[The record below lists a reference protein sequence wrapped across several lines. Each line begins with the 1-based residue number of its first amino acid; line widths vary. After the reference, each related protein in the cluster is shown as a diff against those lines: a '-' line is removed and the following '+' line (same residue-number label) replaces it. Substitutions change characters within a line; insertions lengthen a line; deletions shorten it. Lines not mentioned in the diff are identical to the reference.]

1 MTTSLEAP
9 PTRSASLTT
18 SQLESVQRVWHIA
31 GLPPTSGYAATCLAM
46 QVASNQTLA
55 ATLIT
60 VDFDDAESVA
70 SAVDKLLQWRQQA
83 VRTTS

>member
-1 MTTSLEAP
+1 MTISLEAP

-31 GLPPTSGYAATCLAM
+31 GLPPTSGYSATFLAKA
-46 QVASNQTLA
+46 VASNQTLA
-55 ATLIT
+55 ATLTT

-70 SAVDKLLQWRQQA
+70 IAVEELLQWRQHA
-83 VRTTS
+83 FRATS